1 METLPVLSLTKLK
14 TLHRLGGEHSSGGGD
29 EHQRLYDICLK
40 HGFFYLKDHGISPD
54 LIQATIQASRNFFS
68 LPESVKNE
76 YGHHAQTVHPRGS
89 RGYVPIYG
97 ETLNEGDGPDP
108 KELFDLGVNRP
119 TSDIP
124 FTGPTLMPDE
134 AVAPG
139 FTAAHYQLQ
148 SEILT
153 KIVPPLL
160 RALAVALKLDANW
173 FAPFFDDPIVIHRA
187 ILYPPQHGLT
197 GKHTDNGIFTVLVQE
212 YFPTPSLRVY
222 KDESYVDAVC
232 LDNTFVINLGNM
244 LQLWTNGL
252 FVSTPH
258 EVVHTLPSS
267 RVSMPFFI
275 FPNANTII
283 EPMGTNT
290 KVNATDMMLKNF
302 ESIWSEG
309 KGTQRAEDL
318 V

>member
-1 METLPVLSLTKLK
+1 METLPVLSLAKLK
-14 TLHRLGGEHSSGGGD
+14 DINRSGVDNLSVGNS
-29 EHQRLYDICLK
+29 EHQRLYDICLN
-40 HGFFYLKDHGISPD
+40 HGFFYLKDHGISRD
-54 LIQATIQASRNFFS
+54 LVQATINASRNFFS
-68 LPESVKNE
+68 LPESIKNE
-76 YGHHAQTVHPRGS
+76 YGHHAQSVHPQGS

-97 ETLNEGDGPDP
+97 ETLNEDDGPDP

-119 TSDIP
+119 SSDIP
-124 FTGPTLMPDE
+124 FTGPTLMPDDS
-134 AVAPG
+134 VAPE
-139 FTAAHYQLQ
+139 FTEFHYKLQ
-148 SEILT
+148 SAILT

-160 RALAVALKLDANW
+160 KALAVALKLDANW
-173 FAPFFDDPIVIHRA
+173 FAPFFDDPIVIHRT
-187 ILYPPQHGLT
+187 ILYPPQHGVT
-197 GKHTDNGIFTVLVQE
+197 GKHTDNGIFTVLIQE

-222 KDESYVDAVC
+222 KGEDYVDAVC

-275 FPNANTII
+275 FPSANTII
-283 EPMGTNT
+283 EPMGTDT
-290 KVNATDMMLKNF
+290 KINATDMMLKNF
-302 ESIWSEG
+302 EAIWSNG

-318 V
+318 A